1 MTLTPAQWAKI
12 YDGVPCNLPGGAV
25 LHKFRSQ
32 QYVQTPEY
40 PLLVLTIASQG
51 IPVTQV
57 GLMRTNSATVRE
69 TWGQNCKARI
79 SAVIMAS
86 DINESMALA
95 SQFYQALYEN
105 ELGINPY
112 ADRMQFRGADP
123 PENIPPVYNE
133 KRKRLIQRSI
143 VYFFVEYEFTWQ
155 KNFDTIQKVVLGI
168 GDEAESS
175 VFDWET
181 VKQSHSAAYQVD
193 VIILGE

>member
-1 MTLTPAQWAKI
+1 MTLTPEQWAKI
-12 YDGVPCNLPGGAV
+12 YDGVPCNLSGGAV

-32 QYVQTPEY
+32 QFVQTPEY
-40 PLLVLTIASQG
+40 PLLVITIASQG
-51 IPVTQV
+51 IPVTQL
-57 GLMRTNSATVRE
+57 GLIRTNSANVRE
-69 TWGQNCKARI
+69 TWGQICKARI

-86 DINESMALA
+86 DLTESMSLA

-112 ADRMQFRGADP
+112 ADRMQLRGADP
-123 PENIPPVYNE
+123 PENIPPVYND
-133 KRKRLIQRSI
+133 KKKRLIQRSI

-168 GDEAESS
+168 GNEAESS

-181 VKQSHSAAYQVD
+181 VKQSHSAAYPVD
-193 VIILGE
+193 VIISE

>member
-1 MTLTPAQWAKI
+1 MTLTPEQWAKI
-12 YDGVPCNLPGGAV
+12 YAGVPCDLPGAK
-25 LHKFRSQ
+25 LTKFRSQ
-32 QYVQTPEY
+32 QFVQTPEY
-40 PLLVLTIASQG
+40 PLLLLTKVTQG
-51 IPVTQV
+51 IPVTQL
-57 GLMRTNSATVRE
+57 GLMRTNSANVRE
-69 TWGQNCKARI
+69 TWGQICKARI
-79 SAVIMAS
+79 SAVIMAL
-86 DINESMALA
+86 DLEEAELLA

-123 PENIPPVYNE
+123 PENLPPVYSE
-133 KRKRLIQRSI
+133 KKRRLIQRSI

-168 GDEAESS
+168 GNEVESS

-193 VIILGE
+193 VIISG